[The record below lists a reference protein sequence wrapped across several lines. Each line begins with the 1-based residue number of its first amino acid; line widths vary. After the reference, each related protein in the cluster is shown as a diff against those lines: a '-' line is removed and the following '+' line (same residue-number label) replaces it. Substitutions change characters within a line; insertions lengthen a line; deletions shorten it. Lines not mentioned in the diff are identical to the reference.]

1 MGLDYALR
9 HQDDFELST
18 SRVRV
23 ETEEEKSH
31 GRAERTLKAS
41 FRKSMN
47 PKTFKTKIKS
57 LPSERSELVL
67 LPGTAKV
74 FLASN
79 IAIWY
84 IYVSEQTDS
93 AIMGK
98 SMDEEKSYQS

>member
-1 MGLDYALR
+1 MR
-9 HQDDFELST
+9 HQDGFELST

-23 ETEEEKSH
+23 KTEEKKSH
-31 GRAERTLKAS
+31 GRAERTLKAC
-41 FRKSMN
+41 FRKNMN
-47 PKTFKTKIKS
+47 PKIFKTKIKS

-98 SMDEEKSYQS
+98 SMDE

>member
-1 MGLDYALR
+1 MRLDYALR
-9 HQDDFELST
+9 HQDGFELST

-23 ETEEEKSH
+23 KTEEKKSH
-31 GRAERTLKAS
+31 GRAERTLKAC
-41 FRKSMN
+41 FRKNMN

-79 IAIWY
+79 IAISY
-84 IYVSEQTDS
+84 LYVSEQTNS
-93 AIMGK
+93 AITGK
-98 SMDEEKSYQS
+98 SMDEEKSYQF

>member
-1 MGLDYALR
+1 MR
-9 HQDDFELST
+9 HQDGFELST

-23 ETEEEKSH
+23 KTEEKKSH
-31 GRAERTLKAS
+31 GAERTLKAC
-41 FRKSMN
+41 FRKNMN

-93 AIMGK
+93 AITGK
-98 SMDEEKSYQS
+98 SMDEEKSYQF